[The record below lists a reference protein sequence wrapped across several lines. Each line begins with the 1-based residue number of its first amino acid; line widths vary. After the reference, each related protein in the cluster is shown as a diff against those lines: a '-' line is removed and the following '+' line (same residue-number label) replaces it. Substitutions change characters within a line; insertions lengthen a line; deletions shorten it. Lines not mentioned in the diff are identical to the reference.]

1 LTAQIKIKSQYFLGK
16 NFLVTFPFSLVFCAI
31 GNWCGRTLSQKDRK
45 RDENAGTEIDR
56 EKKIKDKTYIIKR
69 IK

>member
-1 LTAQIKIKSQYFLGK
+1 
-16 NFLVTFPFSLVFCAI
+16 
-31 GNWCGRTLSQKDRK
+31 LSQKDRK